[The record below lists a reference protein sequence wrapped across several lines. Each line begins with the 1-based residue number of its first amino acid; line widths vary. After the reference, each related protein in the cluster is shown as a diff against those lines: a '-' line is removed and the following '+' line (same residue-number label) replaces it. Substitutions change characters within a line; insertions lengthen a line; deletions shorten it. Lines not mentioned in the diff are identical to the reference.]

1 LNEWIARGEK
11 HHFVVKRLKN
21 AERILTPKVLDAMQK
36 EGKKL
41 QGKKYDIYFGWD
53 DQRIYCSEL
62 IWKIYKRGANIEIGK
77 LQRLKDFDLEN
88 KLVRK
93 N

>member
-41 QGKKYDIYFGWD
+41 QGKNTISTLAGTTSVSIAQNSFGKSTSVVP
-53 DQRIYCSEL
+53 IS
-62 IWKIYKRGANIEIGK
+62 K
-77 LQRLKDFDLEN
+77 LGSFKD
-88 KLVRK
+88 
-93 N
+93 